1 MSNILRDEQKK
12 ELGVMIQDYRHRM
25 VQINNG
31 KPWTQEDLAVAI
43 GSDKAHVNRLEK
55 GKQVPTEQTLEKIC
69 SALELSWEEKR
80 WLITKAGY
88 YAMPPAP
95 EYDEVEQVIETLD
108 SHIMKFPHPAIL
120 QDQEM
125 MIWDVNDLEAYTLY
139 GYPDRTGFME
149 DCKGLRIIELLMTPS
164 FSNWFEKIIENYDQY
179 LRRQILRF
187 MMLYIRFQN
196 DDEYLNIRDRILEID
211 DMKKVWM
218 DITEKQSEKG
228 ELMFLNHQILK
239 VNHPEIGHYEV
250 QVWHSEMAFDE
261 RFAIIQH
268 IPNDV
273 DTMQLFMDLYKHYN
287 KDV

>member
-1 MSNILRDEQKK
+1 MSNTLNDEQKR

-55 GKQVPTEQTLEKIC
+55 GKQLPTEQTLEKIC
-69 SALELSWEEKR
+69 TALELSWEEKR

-95 EYDEVEQVIETLD
+95 EEEEINHAIGLID
-108 SHIMKFPHPAIL
+108 SHIVKYPHPAIL
-120 QDQEM
+120 LDQEA
-125 MIWDVNDLEAYTLY
+125 MIWDINDLEAYTFY
-139 GYPDRTGFME
+139 GYENRDEFLG
-149 DCKGLRIIELLMTPS
+149 DCRGLRIIELLMTPL

-179 LRRQILRF
+179 LRRQIMRF
-187 MMLYIRFQN
+187 MMLYMRFQN
-196 DDEYLNIRDRILEID
+196 NEEYQNIKKRIMEID
-211 DMKKVWM
+211 EMRRVWQ
-218 DITEKQSEKG
+218 DITEHSIG
-228 ELMFLNHQILK
+228 DNDLLFVDHQILK
-239 VNHPEIGHYEV
+239 VNHPDIGHYEV

-261 RFAIIQH
+261 RFSLIQH

-273 DTMQLFMDLYKHYN
+273 ETMQLFMDMQK
-287 KDV
+287 K